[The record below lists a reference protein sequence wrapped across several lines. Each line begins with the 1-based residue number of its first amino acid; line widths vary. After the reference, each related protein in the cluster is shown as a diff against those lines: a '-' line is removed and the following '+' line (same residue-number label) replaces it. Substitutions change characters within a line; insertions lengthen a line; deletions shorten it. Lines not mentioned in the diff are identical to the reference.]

1 MRWGSGGEAPGWGSG
16 GLGPQKEPMPTE
28 MVSEF
33 REHAQLVGEEGVEP
47 SRPYGH
53 TDLNRARL
61 PFRHS
66 PWQR

>member
-1 MRWGSGGEAPGWGSG
+1 VPVTDTRWSFGTARSPGTTMVTSCEASDRQEQG
-16 GLGPQKEPMPTE
+16 
-28 MVSEF
+28 
-33 REHAQLVGEEGVEP
+33 VGEEGVEP

-66 PWQR
+66 PEQRRKD